1 MVTIHVRN
9 FTKLSERDLNI
20 VRVLVQAKQNH
31 KIKLPKKTKGK
42 VRPEKQLEELRLR
55 VPVRILQL
63 KKRFLRN

>member
-1 MVTIHVRN
+1 
-9 FTKLSERDLNI
+9 
-20 VRVLVQAKQNH
+20 VLVQAKQNH

-42 VRPEKQLEELRLR
+42 VLPEKQLEELRLR